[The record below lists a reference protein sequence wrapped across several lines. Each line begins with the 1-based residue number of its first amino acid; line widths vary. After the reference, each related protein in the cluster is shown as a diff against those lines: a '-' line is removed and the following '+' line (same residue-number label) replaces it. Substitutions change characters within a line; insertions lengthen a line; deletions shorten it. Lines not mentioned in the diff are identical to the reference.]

1 MNRFEYMRRLEELLS
16 DIAPSEKEEALT
28 YYNDYFND
36 AGEADEQQVMEELG
50 TPEQVAAVVKEG
62 LGFGSAD
69 GQNVADS
76 QTAPVTEGSA
86 QMQQPAPGAP
96 QQQTSYQGQTAQ
108 GATRQHTSYQGQPAP
123 GASQQQASYQQQT
136 AQPQKKGMPAWAITL
151 IVIGLV
157 FCSPVILALLCV
169 VLALILAAFS
179 VMFGL
184 ILGFAATSLALYI
197 AAIVCILL
205 GLFIFPVSRLLTG
218 ALLGTGF
225 LAAAFGILFMLLT
238 VLLCS
243 AVPALCKGT
252 AWLWR
257 KLFHKR

>member
-16 DIAPSEKEEALT
+16 DIAPGEKEEALT

-62 LGFGSAD
+62 LGLGTAD
-69 GQNVADS
+69 GQSVAAS
-76 QTAPVTEGSA
+76 QTGDGAAGSA
-86 QMQQPAPGAP
+86 QTQQ
-96 QQQTSYQGQTAQ
+96 S
-108 GATRQHTSYQGQPAP
+108 
-123 GASQQQASYQQQT
+123 

-184 ILGFAATSLALYI
+184 ILGFAATSLALYV

-238 VLLCS
+238 VLLCG

-257 KLFHKR
+257 KMFHKKDKEGK

>member
-16 DIAPSEKEEALT
+16 DIAPGEKEEALT

-62 LGFGSAD
+62 LGL
-69 GQNVADS
+69 
-76 QTAPVTEGSA
+76 
-86 QMQQPAPGAP
+86 
-96 QQQTSYQGQTAQ
+96 
-108 GATRQHTSYQGQPAP
+108 
-123 GASQQQASYQQQT
+123 GASQQASYQQQ
-136 AQPQKKGMPAWAITL
+136 AVQPQKKGMPAWAITL

-184 ILGFAATSLALYI
+184 ILGFAATSLALYV

-238 VLLCS
+238 VLLCG

-257 KLFHKR
+257 KMFHKKEKEGK

>member
-62 LGFGSAD
+62 LGLGSAD

-76 QTAPVTEGSA
+76 QTDPVTEGSA
-86 QMQQPAPGAP
+86 QMQQSAPGTS
-96 QQQTSYQGQTAQ
+96 QQQT
-108 GATRQHTSYQGQPAP
+108 
-123 GASQQQASYQQQT
+123 SYQQQT
-136 AQPQKKGMPAWAITL
+136 AQPQQKKGMPAWAITL

-169 VLALILAAFS
+169 ILALILAAFS

-197 AAIVCILL
+197 AAIVCLLL

-257 KLFHKR
+257 KMFHKR